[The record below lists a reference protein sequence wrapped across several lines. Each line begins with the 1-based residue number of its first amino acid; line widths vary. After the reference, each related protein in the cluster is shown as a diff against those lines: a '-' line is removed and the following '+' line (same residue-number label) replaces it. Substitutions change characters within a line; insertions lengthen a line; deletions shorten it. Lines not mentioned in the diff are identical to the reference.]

1 MKEYDEDD
9 ENDEIK
15 EIKEIKEVKEI
26 NKING
31 DKTFNKLRNIQI
43 LIRKESS
50 LKGLCKYI
58 YNNSKVNK
66 NSHKN
71 NKRNNWTNK

>member
-1 MKEYDEDD
+1 MEEKDYDI
-9 ENDEIK
+9 ENDDSYENND
-15 EIKEIKEVKEI
+15 I
-26 NKING
+26 NE

-50 LKGLCKYI
+50 LKGLCKYK
-58 YNNSKVNK
+58 YNINQLNI

-71 NKRNNWTNK
+71 NKRNYRSNRY